1 MENNGQFLLYDAILA
16 LIILFVFMAGIL
28 IVLSTTDNTMP
39 DSNEALDK
47 LTLLCEV
54 QIHSDS
60 LLTALR
66 VDDDKA
72 RTIVLETLGDDSF
85 TLKDLTEKRVLLE
98 KNQGG
103 TLKSSAR
110 KIVGGHEFELIL
122 YD

>member
-66 VDDDKA
+66 ADDDKA

-103 TLKSSAR
+103 TLTSSAR